1 MMGRV
6 TDESATASRHSGHVR
21 GMVLVLLWL
30 GYAGVA
36 SGLRALT
43 WPATV
48 AVLVPAAAAVTLA
61 VRRPPE
67 RQRPSP
73 RVIRALVVWGVLVGA
88 FLLWEAWAFFHQ
100 PAWNIGAVAHP
111 TLSTLAGPLLH
122 HRLARF
128 CAWLLWLYAGWWFAR
143 R

>member
-1 MMGRV
+1 M
-6 TDESATASRHSGHVR
+6 TDESAASSWRAGRTRRV
-21 GMVLVLLWL
+21 VLVAVSL

-48 AVLVPAAAAVTLA
+48 AVLVPAVAAVTLA
-61 VRRPPE
+61 ARRP
-67 RQRPSP
+67 RSATKPSP
-73 RVIRALVVWGVLVGA
+73 RVTCTLVVWGVLVAAGVV
-88 FLLWEAWAFFHQ
+88 WEAWAFFHQ
-100 PAWNIGAVAHP
+100 RAWNVGSVTHP
-111 TLSTLAGPLLH
+111 TLSTLVAPLLH

-128 CAWLLWLYAGWWFAR
+128 GAWLVWLYSGWWLVR